1 MGVKNRLY
9 FKVYATA
16 ALGFSLA
23 LALVVFPKTT
33 FQASLDGLRLWFEV
47 VLPALLPFFVMAE
60 LLINLGVIQF
70 LGTLL
75 EPVMYPLFRIP
86 GAGAFAVALGLAS
99 GYPLGAKITA
109 DLRRRR
115 LISRIE
121 AERLVCFAN
130 TAGPLFIAG
139 AVSVGMLGLPETAI
153 LLLLAHYL
161 STIMVGFLMRCHG
174 SGRQET
180 AIMTN
185 TVPPINLSKTPL
197 AYAAADIT
205 QIGSLLYDAVI
216 QSFKSLAFVGG
227 CIMVFSVLAR
237 ILDLVGIIPAISDL
251 FTSALAFVNINREL
265 TGAVVTGLLEIDIGI
280 QAITLTQAAL
290 LQKLVTIS
298 AIIGWSGLSVHAQ
311 VAAMIQGTDIRI
323 KPYIIARALHAVC
336 AGITA
341 ALLYNPVRYFW
352 EQFGYSLPVIA
363 NISFTRPS
371 ITTVL
376 SMSLGM
382 AALLGGI
389 LVFLGLFAWI
399 INRIVVLRIKP

>member
-1 MGVKNRLY
+1 MGVKNRLH

-216 QSFKSLAFVGG
+216 QSFKSRLRRG

-311 VAAMIQGTDIRI
+311 VAAMIKVLISGLNLI
-323 KPYIIARALHAVC
+323 
-336 AGITA
+336 
-341 ALLYNPVRYFW
+341 
-352 EQFGYSLPVIA
+352 SLPGLCMLCVQGLQQPCFTIRSVIFG
-363 NISFTRPS
+363 NSLDIPY
-371 ITTVL
+371 L
-376 SMSLGM
+376 SLPTS
-382 AALLGGI
+382 ASP
-389 LVFLGLFAWI
+389 V
-399 INRIVVLRIKP
+399 PQ